1 MFCPQCGM
9 EIESGEISFCT
20 RCGQKLDRIRTAMS
34 DELAIAKGK
43 QISRSGLNIG
53 LGLMYIGLWPA
64 LALVLASPSA
74 IPIAFLMLS
83 VALLAIVFGS
93 GALLRA
99 FQIDEVPAAI
109 ERARRREIAFGSSL
123 MFIGT
128 ILATLLVAAASMQF
142 VPDAWIRIALIV
154 SITAVFGGLLFGS
167 RNLFA
172 IYQNLVA
179 DDRSLELNA
188 VKTGHLTTSSLK
200 QDVAELQ
207 LASNDIFQH
216 RSVTEGTTRSLESKI
231 GGPKE
236 L

>member
-1 MFCPQCGM
+1 MFCPQCGT

-53 LGLMYIGLWPA
+53 VGLMYIGLWPA
-64 LALVLASPSA
+64 LAAVLLSPST

-99 FQIDEVPAAI
+99 FQIDEVPPEI
-109 ERARRREIAFGSSL
+109 ERARRKEIAFGSSL
-123 MFIGT
+123 MFIGAILST
-128 ILATLLVAAASMQF
+128 IIVAVA
-142 VPDAWIRIALIV
+142 VPDWWARIFLV
-154 SITAVFGGLLFGS
+154 GSITAVFGGLLFGS

-172 IYQNLVA
+172 AYQGLVSHE
-179 DDRSLELNA
+179 RPFELTPA
-188 VKTGHLTTSSLK
+188 RTDHLTTGLLK

-207 LASNDIFQH
+207 LVTNDVFQH
-216 RSVTEGTTRSLESKI
+216 GSVTEGTTRSLDAKI
-231 GGPKE
+231 GGSKE